1 MLYALCLTRRSNL
14 SSLKLDL
21 GSEDKLA
28 PVTFVL
34 GGCRS
39 GKSSLALRTAEAIAA
54 EQRIFI
60 ATAVPFDA
68 EMQDRVRRHQKERGS
83 GWLTVEVPLAL
94 PEALVEHSRPDRV
107 ILVDCLTLWVSNLL
121 LEGSDPPAVERRI
134 AELVEALQACASP
147 VILVSNEVGR
157 GVVPDSQ
164 LGRQFRDLAGMAN
177 QAVAAGADE
186 VIMAVAGIPVVIKA
200 RDPL

>member
-1 MLYALCLTRRSNL
+1 MA
-14 SSLKLDL
+14 
-21 GSEDKLA
+21 A
-28 PVTFVL
+28 
-34 GGCRS
+34 
-39 GKSSLALRTAEAIAA
+39 AIEAK
-54 EQRIFI
+54 QRIFI

-83 GWLTVEVPLAL
+83 GWRTVEVPLAL

-121 LEGSDPPAVERRI
+121 LEWSDPAAVEGRI
-134 AELVEALQACASP
+134 VELIKAVQACAGP
-147 VILVSNEVGR
+147 VILVSNEVGL
-157 GVVPDSQ
+157 GVVPDSR

-200 RDPL
+200 RNPL

>member
-1 MLYALCLTRRSNL
+1 MAN
-14 SSLKLDL
+14 
-21 GSEDKLA
+21 
-28 PVTFVL
+28 VTFIL

-39 GKSSLALRTAEAIAA
+39 GKSSLALRTAEAAEA

-68 EMQDRVRRHQKERGS
+68 EMQDRVRRHQAERGA
-83 GWLTVEVPLAL
+83 GWKTLEVPLAL
-94 PEALVEHSRPDRV
+94 PEALTEHSREGRV

-121 LEGSDPPAVERRI
+121 LERADPAVVESRI
-134 AELVEALQACASP
+134 AELARAVKACAGP
-147 VILVSNEVGR
+147 VILVSNEVGL

-177 QAVAAGADE
+177 QSMAAGADE
-186 VIMAVAGIPVVIKA
+186 VIMTVAGIPVLIKP
-200 RDPL
+200 RNSV

>member
-1 MLYALCLTRRSNL
+1 MAN
-14 SSLKLDL
+14 
-21 GSEDKLA
+21 
-28 PVTFVL
+28 VTFII

-39 GKSSLALRTAEAIAA
+39 GKSSLALRTAEAVDAG
-54 EQRIFI
+54 QRIFI

-68 EMQDRVRRHQKERGS
+68 EMQDRVRRHQKERGAG
-83 GWLTVEVPLAL
+83 GWITLEVPLAL
-94 PEALVEHSRPDRV
+94 PEALTEHSRESRV

-121 LEGSDPPAVERRI
+121 LEWTDAAAVERRI
-134 AELVEALQACASP
+134 AELARVVQACAGP
-147 VILVSNEVGR
+147 VILVSNEVGL

-186 VIMAVAGIPVVIKA
+186 VIMTVAGIPVVIKP
-200 RDPL
+200 RNPV

>member
-121 LEGSDPPAVERRI
+121 LEESEPPAVERRI
-134 AELVEALQACASP
+134 AELVGALQACASP
-147 VILVSNEVGR
+147 VILVSNEVGL